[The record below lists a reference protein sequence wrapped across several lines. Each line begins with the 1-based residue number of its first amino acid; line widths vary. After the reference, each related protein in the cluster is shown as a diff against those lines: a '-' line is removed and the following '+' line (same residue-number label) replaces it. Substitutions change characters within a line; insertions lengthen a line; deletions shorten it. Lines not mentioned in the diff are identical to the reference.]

1 MSEQTPIEMLEVVAS
16 ALADLC
22 DEIVFVGGTI
32 VALLITD
39 PAAPPVS
46 STKDIDLV
54 VSVTTRYE
62 YSEKLGGRLRA
73 LNFSEDS
80 SEGAPLCR
88 WRRNGMRVDV
98 MPTNPDILGFSNRWF
113 PLAFETSVRV
123 PLPSGRE
130 VRIPT
135 ASCFLGTKL
144 EAFHSRGKGDFL
156 SSKDIEDFLAVVH
169 GRDAVVQEVAA
180 APEELKS
187 YLAENV
193 SALLRKG
200 GFVDSI
206 EGHLPGEDREVVLGR
221 LRRICALGASLL

>member
-1 MSEQTPIEMLEVVAS
+1 MSKQTPVEMLEVVAS
-16 ALADLC
+16 ALDDLC

-62 YSEKLGGRLRA
+62 YSENLGGRLRQ
-73 LNFSEDS
+73 LKFSEDS
-80 SEGAPLCR
+80 DQDAPVYR
-88 WRRNGMRVDV
+88 WRRNGMKIDV
-98 MPTNPDILGFSNRWF
+98 MPTSPDILGFSNRWF
-113 PLAFETSVRV
+113 PLAFASSVRV

-135 ASCFLGTKL
+135 APCFLGTKL
-144 EAFHSRGKGDFL
+144 EAFHSRGNRDFL

-169 GRDAVVQEVAA
+169 GRDALVQEVAA
-180 APEELKS
+180 APE
-187 YLAENV
+187 A
-193 SALLRKG
+193 
-200 GFVDSI
+200 
-206 EGHLPGEDREVVLGR
+206 
-221 LRRICALGASLL
+221 RRA